1 MTSWLKLLPIAI
13 HLSIGVGLEKKLELD
28 ELARARSNSAR
39 LDAQNELEPSL
50 FLWLVKR
57 ASQLGSVQ
65 LTSWLVARPN
75 NNLLHKILVS
85 I

>member
-1 MTSWLKLLPIAI
+1 MMDA
-13 HLSIGVGLEKKLELD
+13 VRARKK
-28 ELARARSNSAR
+28 ARARRADSGSQQLGLDR
-39 LDAQNELEPSL
+39 LDAQNEPESSL

-65 LTSWLVARPN
+65 LASWLVARPN
-75 NNLLHKILVS
+75 NNLLHKMLIS